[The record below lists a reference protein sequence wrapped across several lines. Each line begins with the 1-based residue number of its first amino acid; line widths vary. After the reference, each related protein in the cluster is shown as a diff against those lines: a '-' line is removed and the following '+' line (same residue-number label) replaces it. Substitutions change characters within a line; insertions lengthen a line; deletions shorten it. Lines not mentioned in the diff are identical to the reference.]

1 MFIDIHCAQVKK
13 HGQNAFGDYFLSKR
27 QMEEGRVIAVL
38 SDGLG
43 SGIKANILSCLT
55 ATMLLRFMDEHV
67 DIQKAA
73 ETIMNSLPVCR
84 VRKISYATFSALEC
98 DDDGDVRVVEEGNP
112 DFIWM
117 RGAAPMKTGYNVV
130 ASGSFPDRRLK
141 VYNFQVEM
149 GDRLIFCSDGV
160 TQAGLGRPG
169 RFHTGLQ
176 RSGLEEMLRAKI
188 KAESGI
194 CSSGLAGFV
203 VDQARSLVPDQK
215 AQDDISA
222 CVVHFRTPRR
232 ALVFTGPPYNMD
244 NDAHYA
250 RIFEK
255 FAGKKAVCG
264 GSTAKLLSRELG
276 RELAIDGD
284 CASGDLPPTAR
295 MTGADLITDG
305 ALTLSRALEYL
316 EKGLSGQPDAAGRL
330 TDFFHQSDILHFMV
344 GVGLNRAH
352 HDPRQ
357 PVELELRRTLVD
369 NLARVLQRKY
379 LKKVTVQRI

>member
-1 MFIDIHCAQVKK
+1 MFIDIHCAQLKK
-13 HGQNAFGDYFLSKR
+13 NGQNAFGDYFLSKR
-27 QMEEGRVIAVL
+27 QVEEGRVIAVL

-67 DIQKAA
+67 EIKKAA

-98 DDDGDVRVVEEGNP
+98 DDDGEVRIVEEGNP

-117 RGAAPMKTGYNVV
+117 RGHEPVKAGYNVV
-130 ASGSFPDRRLK
+130 TSGSFPDRHMK

-149 GDRLIFCSDGV
+149 GDRLVFCTDGV

-169 RFHTGLQ
+169 RFNLGL
-176 RSGLEEMLRAKI
+176 RPSGLLELLKTKI
-188 KAESGI
+188 KRERNI
-194 CSSGLAGFV
+194 SSSDLAGFV
-203 VDQARSLVPDQK
+203 VKEAESFEPAQK
-215 AQDDISA
+215 AQDDISV
-222 CVVHFRTPRR
+222 CVVYFRTPRR
-232 ALVFTGPPYNMD
+232 ALVFTGPPYNME

-255 FAGKKAVCG
+255 FTGRKAICG
-264 GSTAKLLSRELG
+264 GTTAKLLARELG
-276 RELAIDGD
+276 RDLTIDD
-284 CASGDLPPTAR
+284 NFAYGDLPPMAR
-295 MTGADLITDG
+295 MSGADLITDG
-305 ALTLSRALEYL
+305 VLTLSRALEYL
-316 EKGLSGQPDAAGRL
+316 EKGLTGQADAAGRL
-330 TDFFHQSDILHFMV
+330 VDFFHQSDVLHFMV
-344 GVGLNRAH
+344 GVKLNQAH

-357 PVELELRRTLVD
+357 PMELEIRRSIVH
-369 NLARVLQRKY
+369 NLAKVLQNKF